1 MPPSTQ
7 AQINK
12 GARLRF
18 ANTNLILLCALL
30 PLSAV
35 AGDTPAI
42 SIIIDDLGNSP
53 LDSRRAVELPGPVAC
68 SFLPLAPHTPRLAR
82 LAWKRDKE
90 VMVHLPMQS
99 ESQALVGP
107 AGLTLDMS
115 QEEFFQTLD
124 AALGAVPHVSGVN
137 NHMGSLLTR
146 KQRQMS
152 WLMQAL
158 QRRGDLFFV
167 DSRTTPATV
176 ALRVAKQNYIPSVQR
191 DVFLDDDPEASAV
204 AEAFDRLIAKAHE
217 TGYAVAI
224 GHPYGP
230 TLELLEA
237 RLVTLHSEGVVLI
250 PLSEMIKRQ
259 EVTTWSGSLSHL
271 PRVSRS
277 SKR

>member
-1 MPPSTQ
+1 
-7 AQINK
+7 
-12 GARLRF
+12 LRF
-18 ANTNLILLCALL
+18 ANTILILLCALL
-30 PLSAV
+30 PLPTV
-35 AGDTPAI
+35 AGGAPAI

-53 LDSRRAVELPGPVAC
+53 LESQRAVELPGPVAC
-68 SFLPLAPHTPRLAR
+68 SFLPLAPHTSRLAR

-99 ESQALVGP
+99 ESQDHVGP
-107 AGLTLDMS
+107 AGLTLEMS
-115 QEEFFQTLD
+115 QEEFFQILD
-124 AALGAVPHVSGVN
+124 MALGAVPHVSGVN

-146 KQRQMS
+146 QQRQMS

-176 ALRVAKQNYIPSVQR
+176 ALRVAKQNYIPSVRR
-191 DVFLDDDPEASAV
+191 DVFLDDDPEAGAV

-217 TGYAVAI
+217 TGHAVAI

-237 RLVTLHSEGVVLI
+237 RLAALGSEGVVLI
-250 PLSEMIKRQ
+250 PLSEMIERQ
-259 EVTTWSGSLSHL
+259 EVNTWSGSLSHL
-271 PRVSRS
+271 PRGS
-277 SKR
+277 SAKR